1 VNPLNSFRAFVA
13 FARSPEFLLVVMV
26 GSISFISSMVF
37 SMVGALAPMFARDL
51 HMPAQRIG
59 MIMGAYMLS
68 SSISGFLG
76 TLYLDRFDRRKAL
89 AFGLTGVVTG
99 LVITGIAPTFGT
111 LIAARVLSG
120 VFAGPSNSLAIA
132 TLVDNIPHQRRGRA
146 LGVISSFQALAQI
159 VGIPLGL
166 YITGLFGT
174 WRAPFL
180 VIAGYAALTNLLVII
195 NLKPQRAHLLNPAN
209 FAIRERLRLL
219 GRLLSRPMC
228 LLTYGLQLTGVVPL
242 VAVTTIMSVY
252 FINNLGFSN
261 DDQKILYM
269 VGGGANVISALFLVG
284 PAVDKLGAG
293 VVSLAST
300 VLMTVT
306 TMMAYLGF
314 NPGLPWIVVFALFF
328 ITSSARLIVT
338 QTTSIR
344 IPRPDERAGFQS
356 LSSSIQAAAMGLS
369 ALSTSFL
376 LGSTPDGKLTGIAP
390 FAVGVIGVGW
400 IYPVL
405 VYRLAAMLDRRDR
418 AEKAALATVPAE

>member
-1 VNPLNSFRAFVA
+1 MILLRAWRALVN
-13 FARSPEFLLVVMV
+13 FARSPEFSLVVMV

-37 SMVGALAPMFARDL
+37 SVVGALAPMFARDL
-51 HMPAQRIG
+51 HVPAQQVG
-59 MIMGAYMLS
+59 TIMGVYMLS

-99 LVITGIAPTFGT
+99 LLLTGLAPTFST
-111 LIAARVLSG
+111 LIAARILSG

-132 TLVDNIPHQRRGRA
+132 TLVDNIPHERRGRA
-146 LGVISSFQALAQI
+146 LGVISGFQALAQI
-159 VGIPLGL
+159 IGIPVGL
-166 YITGLFGT
+166 WITDMFGT

-180 VIAGYAALTNLLVII
+180 AIAAYAALTNLLVIV
-195 NLKPQRAHLLNPAN
+195 NLKPQRAHLVNAAN
-209 FAIRERLRLL
+209 FAVRERLRLL

-228 LLTYGLQLTGVVPL
+228 LLTYGLQMTGVVPL
-242 VAVTTIMSVY
+242 VAITTIMSVY

-261 DDQKILYM
+261 DDQRTLYL
-269 VGGGANVISALFLVG
+269 VGGGVNVISALFLVG
-284 PAVDKLGAG
+284 PMIDKVGAG

-306 TMMAYLGF
+306 IMMAYLGF
-314 NPGLPWIVVFALFF
+314 NPGLPWIAVFALFF

-338 QTTSIR
+338 QTTSMR

-369 ALSTSFL
+369 SFSTSFL
-376 LGSTPDGKLTGIAP
+376 LGSTPDGKLTGIVP
-390 FAVGVIGVGW
+390 FAIGVIAVGW
-400 IYPVL
+400 IYPFL
-405 VYRLAAMLDRRDR
+405 VYQLDGMLNRRDR
-418 AEKAALATVPAE
+418 QEKAALAAVAE